1 MTNLHPNT
9 RPYGTK
15 HDLHSLAH
23 TCANLNSNAHCQEKQ
38 GTHLQCARGQAAEV
52 EGGDEKDYNVNNARC
67 DTIWK
72 CFIVTVDMGLR
83 KVRVLMYVVCVLD
96 SLACVC
102 AR

>member
-1 MTNLHPNT
+1 M
-9 RPYGTK
+9 
-15 HDLHSLAH
+15 
-23 TCANLNSNAHCQEKQ
+23 
-38 GTHLQCARGQAAEV
+38 

-96 SLACVC
+96 SHCRHAS
-102 AR
+102 